1 MNEKEK
7 SLTRKP
13 VSGFHQVLP
22 LPIRL
27 LLSFIFLVATII
39 YTVSPIDLIPDIL
52 GPIGWV
58 DDIGVWLVAFILDIK
73 LLARRGVKK
82 ANEANQGIK
91 GQGSF
96 FSEDV
101 ND

>member
-1 MNEKEK
+1 MDEKEK
-7 SLTRKP
+7 LPIRKP
-13 VSGFHQVLP
+13 VSGIHQILP

-27 LLSFIFLVATII
+27 LLSFIFLVAALI

-52 GPIGWV
+52 GPIGWM
-58 DDIGVWLVAFILDIK
+58 DDIGVWLVVFILDLK
-73 LLARRGVKK
+73 LLVRWGVNK
-82 ANEANQGIK
+82 ANEVNKGIK
-91 GQGSF
+91 GRNSF